1 MPAATRLMRQS
12 PTRSH
17 EGSVWLQIAIFH
29 PETRAEFA
37 NRIELDDYRGL
48 RPHVVVSAVVFTLI
62 HLITELWA
70 DSDVQL

>member
-1 MPAATRLMRQS
+1 MKDQC
-12 PTRSH
+12 
-17 EGSVWLQIAIFH
+17 GCKLQYFTFK
-29 PETRAEFA
+29 ETRAEFA